1 MPDRSEALRETGGLD
16 DQVKSQPAVDLVRR
30 NHLNNLFEKTGR
42 NVVARHLP

>member
-1 MPDRSEALRETGGLD
+1 MPDWSEALRETSGLD

-30 NHLNNLFEKTGR
+30 RHLNNLFEKTGR